1 MYKYIKHG
9 ESETVGDTLD
19 LQTAYHS
26 YNTRGRNLFRTLF
39 PRVKA
44 IRTSRKFQF
53 LIIWNSIPQSITVTE
68 SIRSF
73 KRNLTDY
80 LIEKY

>member
-26 YNTRGRNLFRTLF
+26 YNTRSRNLFRTSF
-39 PRVKA
+39 PRVEA
-44 IRTSRKFQF
+44 IRTSYKFQF
-53 LIIWNSIPQSITVTE
+53 LNTWNSIPESVTVAK
-68 SIRSF
+68 SIRCL